1 MYAQLLLLMQG
12 LKECFETKNVAK
24 LQGVLSAM
32 TKEDASYHMQ
42 RCIQAG
48 LWVPDAKAAG
58 TGVNCN
64 RICACVGIGWNNL
77 I

>member
-1 MYAQLLLLMQG
+1 MQS
-12 LKECFETKNVAK
+12 LKECFETKNIPK
-24 LQGVLSAM
+24 LQTALSEM

-58 TGVNCN
+58 KVTCNVCHLAGVSV
-64 RICACVGIGWNNL
+64 I
-77 I
+77 